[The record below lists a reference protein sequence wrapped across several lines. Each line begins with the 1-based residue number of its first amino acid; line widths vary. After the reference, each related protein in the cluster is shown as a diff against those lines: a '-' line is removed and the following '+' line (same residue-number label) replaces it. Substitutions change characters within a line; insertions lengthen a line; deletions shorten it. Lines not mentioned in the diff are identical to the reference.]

1 MKKVLSM
8 TMVALMATTMMASA
22 CSTCGCKCAPKA
34 PVKPAVAVKPVAAKP
49 VVKPVAVVT
58 PAPAV
63 APAPVATPAPEA
75 PKAKKCCFKKLFHIG
90 E

>member
-8 TMVALMATTMMASA
+8 TMVAMLATTMMASA
-22 CSTCGCKCAPKA
+22 CTSCGCKVAPKA

-58 PAPAV
+58 PAPVV
-63 APAPVATPAPEA
+63 APAPVAPVVTPAP
-75 PKAKKCCFKKLFHIG
+75 AKKNWFKKVFHIG